1 MNLKDLGA
9 IWSKGDKDKQAPIIA
24 VLISVFAHI
33 LLIIGAGYLTVLV
46 IQGREKVMFEAKKP
60 PSITARK
67 LEHSIRVKQMQQQ
80 VRKPQI
86 LQRLVSQAPS
96 AVALP
101 ELPKMDTPDLK
112 KMKDSPMMQRNAGL
126 LGDLGRAGGGL
137 GRGDTG
143 GTGYSDTKFFGE
155 NVRTRAIGI
164 LVDVTSSMFNKGAID
179 DVMREASSMLQDL
192 HPGTKFTLIAF
203 VDGSEAM
210 SDQML
215 YAVQENKDQAIAW
228 LKTLKMNSQGNK
240 RGYSGSTPDE
250 AIRLATEQGVD
261 TIFLLTDDVPYI
273 SIVHSKN
280 NRETIESHPDDVMRF
295 VKEIETNFGRSVKIN
310 PIIYKAT
317 GRKGEASKEYWK
329 KVARATGG
337 KLLVVD

>member
-9 IWSKGDKDKQAPIIA
+9 IWKSGNKDKQAPILA
-24 VLISVFAHI
+24 VLVSVFAHV

-60 PSITARK
+60 PAITARK

-112 KMKDSPMMQRNAGL
+112 KMKDNPILQRNAGL

-179 DVMREASSMLQDL
+179 DTIREAKEMLENL

-203 VDGSEAM
+203 VDGAEAM
-210 SDQML
+210 TDQMV
-215 YAVQENKDQAIAW
+215 YAVQDNKDAAIAW
-228 LKTLKMNSQGNK
+228 LGTLKQNSQGNR
-240 RGYSGSTPDE
+240 RGFSGSTPDA
-250 AIRLATEQGVD
+250 AIRLAVEQGVD
-261 TIFLLTDDVPYI
+261 TIFVLSDDVPYI
-273 SIVHSKN
+273 SEVKGKERH
-280 NRETIESHPDDVMRF
+280 TIENHPSEMTRF
-295 VKEIETNFGRSVKIN
+295 VQNIETDYGRSVKIN
-310 PIIYKAT
+310 PIIYKAS
-317 GRKGEASKEYWK
+317 GRRGDESKDYWRRI
-329 KVARATGG
+329 ARITGG
-337 KLLVVD
+337 KLVVVD